1 MSYDMQLV
9 INTGGEHPARVTECR
24 SPTYNL
30 SEMFSLALGGPMR
43 EVLDGKKAHD
53 VIGILEKATAS
64 MKRAPAKYK
73 KLNPPNGWGSYEGA
87 LESLCWLLE
96 MCKEHPLA
104 TVQI

>member
-9 INTGGEHPARVTECR
+9 INTGGERPAAVTKCK

-30 SEMFSLALGGPMR
+30 APMFALALGGSMR
-43 EVLDGKKAHD
+43 EVLDEKKAHS
-53 VIGILEKATAS
+53 VIGVLEKATVS

>member
-9 INTGGEHPARVTECR
+9 IDTGGQYPAAVTECK

-30 SEMFSLALGGPMR
+30 GPMFALALGGSMR
-43 EVLDGKKAHD
+43 KVLDGKKAHS
-53 VIGILEKATAS
+53 VICVLEKATAS